1 MANGDVYE
9 TVFVVALGT
18 QTALPRRHY
27 RVAGMA
33 GTGPTQTQIATAI
46 DALIAPLIKPT
57 LVITARYRGSMTAR
71 VFPVPRVV
79 TSNITANAGDGIV
92 AGDPLPG
99 QVSGIITL
107 RTLNAGRKYRG
118 RFYVPFPGEADNA
131 PTGVPTGSYQT
142 ALDTLGT
149 ALVQTIVGVGSG
161 GNTANLEP
169 VLAKFTYANHEVQ
182 SVQTFLLD
190 SRIGRP
196 RWATQRR
203 RGNYGAQ
210 NVAPI

>member
-1 MANGDVYE
+1 
-9 TVFVVALGT
+9 
-18 QTALPRRHY
+18 
-27 RVAGMA
+27 
-33 GTGPTQTQIATAI
+33 
-46 DALIAPLIKPT
+46 
-57 LVITARYRGSMTAR
+57 
-71 VFPVPRVV
+71 
-79 TSNITANAGDGIV
+79 
-92 AGDPLPG
+92 
-99 QVSGIITL
+99 
-107 RTLNAGRKYRG
+107 
-118 RFYVPFPGEADNA
+118 
-131 PTGVPTGSYQT
+131 
-142 ALDTLGT
+142 LDTLGT